1 MEQGRKKKRGLAALL
16 YTLAALLV
24 LAGLLLAL
32 DGRQPRVTLRGGAEM
47 ELALGTAYEE
57 PGAEAVSVGSVFG
70 PGRSLAVTVSGAV
83 DPDTLGDYTLSY
95 TADWAGR
102 EGSAQRLVHVVDR
115 TAPVIELERREGY
128 SLTWFERY
136 EEEGYSASDNI
147 DGDLTAQV
155 VRTVYDDHVD
165 YEVSDAA
172 GNSMRITRPLPFTV
186 GKPIITLSAGE
197 SMQIPAAMAYE
208 DPGFTVADEQ
218 GHDLSEYVS
227 IEGAVQPD
235 LCGRYQ
241 RSYTI
246 DSGHGFTVTA
256 TRTVEVVP
264 AARPETVTP
273 TEKTIYL
280 TFDDGPGP
288 YTAQLLDILAD
299 CGVQATFFVT
309 GKQRQYADC
318 IGRAYREGHAVGVH
332 SYTHDYDGIYASEE
346 AYYADFLACEELICE
361 QTGAH
366 TTLFRFPGGS
376 SNTVSQFNAG
386 IMGRLTQ
393 RMTDMGYQYFDWNV
407 DSDDALR
414 AWSAEKVYQNVI
426 AGCEGKEVCLVL
438 QHDVK
443 PQTVQAMRRIIAWGQ
458 ENGYSFRALDSTS
471 PTFHHPVAN

>member
-1 MEQGRKKKRGLAALL
+1 MEQERKKKRGLAALL
-16 YTLAALLV
+16 YSFGALLV

-32 DGRQPRVTLRGGAEM
+32 DGRQARVTLRGGAEM
-47 ELALGTAYEE
+47 ELALGSQFEE
-57 PGAEAVSVGSVFG
+57 PGFEAASVGRLFG
-70 PGRSLAVTVSGAV
+70 AGRSLPVTVSGEV
-83 DPDTLGDYTLSY
+83 DPDALGDYTLTY

-102 EGSAQRLVHVVDR
+102 AGFAERLVHVVDR
-115 TAPVIELERREGY
+115 TAPEIRLARREGY
-128 SLTWFERY
+128 TLTWFDEY

-155 VRTVYDDHVD
+155 IHTVYDDHVD
-165 YEVSDAA
+165 YAVSDAA

-186 GKPIITLSAGE
+186 GKPVIVLTGGE
-197 SMQIPAAMAYE
+197 NLRLTAAMVYT
-208 DPGFTVADEQ
+208 DPGFTAADEQ
-218 GHDLSEYVS
+218 GHDLSEYVRV
-227 IEGAVQPD
+227 EGEVQPD
-235 LCGRYQ
+235 LCGRYA
-241 RSYTI
+241 RSYVI
-246 DSGHGFTVTA
+246 DSGHGFEVRA
-256 TRTVEVVP
+256 TREVEFVP
-264 AARPETVTP
+264 AARPETVMP
-273 TEKTIYL
+273 EDKTIYL
-280 TFDDGPGP
+280 SFDDGPGP

-299 CGVQATFFVT
+299 CGVRATFFVT
-309 GKQRQYADC
+309 GKQLQYADC

-414 AWSAEKVYQNVI
+414 AFSAEKVFQNVV

-443 PQTVQAMRRIIAWGQ
+443 PQTVQAIRRIIAWGK
-458 ENGYSFRALDSTS
+458 ENGYTFRALDSTS
-471 PTFHHPVAN
+471 PPFHHPLAN